1 MLEIL
6 ALSAFD
12 AGRMAGGAILAI
24 LLVALVRRAA
34 RKRAV
39 TDWIAAAA
47 VAVLLAGALLR
58 AGGDDA
64 WASGEGAQ
72 LRAGFIAGCE
82 SSAGS
87 IVDCGCVFTELTSAA
102 PYDTPA
108 GFATLHGP
116 VSQAQQTGDLSLIP
130 QPYIAAANACRR

>member
-1 MLEIL
+1 LLEIL
-6 ALSAFD
+6 AISAYGV
-12 AGRMAGGAILAI
+12 GRMTAVAVLAV
-24 LLVALVRRAA
+24 LLIARVRRGLRRGAF
-34 RKRAV
+34 
-39 TDWIAAAA
+39 TDWLAAAV
-47 VAVLLAGALLR
+47 VAVLLAGAVLR

-82 SSAGS
+82 NSAAS
-87 IVDCGCVFTELTSAA
+87 IVDCGCVFAELTSAA

-108 GFATLHGP
+108 GFATLVGP
-116 VSQAQQTGDLSLIP
+116 VRQAQQTGDPSVIP